1 MKPDFKCT
9 KIVKYYNVAPLK
21 RGHPSFK
28 NTFSLQNGRDGNISG
43 GLLYTVQNNYFVL
56 VTISIWGLT

>member
-1 MKPDFKCT
+1 
-9 KIVKYYNVAPLK
+9 
-21 RGHPSFK
+21 
-28 NTFSLQNGRDGNISG
+28 LQNGRDGNISG